1 MRIIKTKASELA
13 TSVSRSIENLRIQS
27 GALILL
33 VVQESI
39 EKKLSKYFPDE
50 KFDNI
55 SQLLSKRLIS
65 FSRKERQLNL
75 ECELKNIALYRGEAC
90 YFKRIQI
97 LFSQDLNNDP
107 IKLLHKISRKKP
119 IVAIWPGSFDEHNLF
134 YATPGHPEYI
144 NYQISEL
151 QGVQVISTCEHGV
164 TK

>member
-13 TSVSRSIENLRIQS
+13 TSVSRSIEDSRIQS

-65 FSRKERQLNL
+65 LSRKERQLNL
-75 ECELKNIALYRGEAC
+75 ECELKNIALLEGESC

-97 LFSQDLNNDP
+97 LFSQELNNDP
-107 IKLLHKISRKKP
+107 IKLLHIISRKKP
-119 IVAIWPGSFDEHNLF
+119 IVAIWPGGLDNNNLF
-134 YATPGHPEYI
+134 YATPGHAEYI
-144 NYQISEL
+144 NYQLSEL
-151 QGVQVISTCEHGV
+151 QDVQVISTCEHGV